1 MFDIV
6 VRLVFYSGGLPINFA
21 NCSYGAVLRDG
32 TSGLQEVMHLKLGR

>member
-6 VRLVFYSGGLPINFA
+6 AQLVFYSGVLPINFT
-21 NCSYGAVLRDG
+21 NCSYGAALRDG